1 MEIVFLQKIIRY
13 YKGSTD
19 VNQGIRDV
27 LTKEP
32 DKFFYYNNGI
42 KILCQR
48 ITKKAA
54 YSTGRE
60 VGLFVLEGVT
70 VVNGAQTTG
79 VIGSVYINSPGL
91 ISDAKVQIQMID
103 IGNADSD
110 QAAQITKLSNTQN
123 KIEGKDFA
131 SLDPTQERLRMELSL
146 GGIQYLYKTGAKIE
160 NPEKEISFDE
170 AIISQAC
177 LSSDLSI
184 VALVK
189 RNIGALTENIEKPP
203 YKILFNGST
212 NSFSLYNGVQVYRAV
227 DSCIKQFENT
237 LTQRK
242 RLVFI
247 HGNRFLL
254 HLILNRL
261 KENEGF
267 TDNYLSSD
275 EIKNKTES
283 LFVEIWEQVYKSM
296 EEHFSDSYPASIFK
310 NVGRLKEL
318 I

>member
-1 MEIVFLQKIIRY
+1 
-13 YKGSTD
+13 
-19 VNQGIRDV
+19 
-27 LTKEP
+27 
-32 DKFFYYNNGI
+32 
-42 KILCQR
+42 
-48 ITKKAA
+48 
-54 YSTGRE
+54 
-60 VGLFVLEGVT
+60 
-70 VVNGAQTTG
+70 
-79 VIGSVYINSPGL
+79 
-91 ISDAKVQIQMID
+91 MID

-237 LTQRK
+237 VTQRK

-318 I
+318 IK